1 MLDINFDQKKF
12 ALIDN
17 SKNGQVS
24 SDTLFYYKQ
33 KGTLISAE
41 YYGGSIAYGK
51 IIALRKGDQLDML
64 YQCAT
69 TDGQLRAG
77 EAKAAIS
84 LTPEGKIR
92 LDLDW
97 RWLNQEEAA
106 TGKSTYLEIE

>member
-12 ALIDN
+12 ALLDN
-17 SKNGQVS
+17 SKNGQVN

-33 KGTLISAE
+33 KGTLITAE
-41 YYGGSIAYGK
+41 YYGGSVAYGK
-51 IIALRKGDQLDML
+51 IIALRKEDQLNML

-77 EAKAAIS
+77 EAIAEIS
-84 LTPEGKIR
+84 LTAEGKIR

-97 RWLNQEEAA
+97 HWLNQEEAA
-106 TGKSTYLEIE
+106 SGTSTYIEVD